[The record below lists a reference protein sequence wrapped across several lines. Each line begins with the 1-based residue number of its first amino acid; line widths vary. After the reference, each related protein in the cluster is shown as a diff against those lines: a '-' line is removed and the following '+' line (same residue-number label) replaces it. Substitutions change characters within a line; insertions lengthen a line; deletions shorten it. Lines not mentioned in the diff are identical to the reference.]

1 MSRILDALR
10 NAESGR
16 SPHTGDWE
24 REGRSFRVVTV
35 ASNKGGVGKTT
46 LATNLAVYLRALDES
61 VPILIVGLDDQPA
74 VDRMFALESGTQG
87 IQIAQALRE
96 GSLRRAIQLG
106 QYGVHYVPSSRD
118 ICELKREI
126 MTPWHLQSVL
136 LETGWSGLVIFDTK
150 SDFEILTRN
159 AIAAADLTLVLVK
172 DQASLFEAQRV
183 FDLFREWGRAFD
195 RARIVL
201 SLVDLRISF
210 RGSEAEDVLNLLLG
224 EVRQRGFPLFDT
236 FVSRSPKVE
245 SLYTNPERRALSI
258 LHGAPGSPVH
268 RQMQRLAEDV
278 FGTLPPRGVAT
289 ETAPKGRGESELKR
303 WLLYG
308 RGSPQ
313 DTP

>member
-10 NAESGR
+10 TAESGR
-16 SPHTGDWE
+16 SPHAGEWE
-24 REGRSFRVVTV
+24 RGRRPFRVIAVT
-35 ASNKGGVGKTT
+35 SNKGGVGKTT
-46 LATNLAVYLRALDES
+46 LATNLAVYLRALDETTP
-61 VPILIVGLDDQPA
+61 VLIAGFDDQPA
-74 VDRMFALESGTQG
+74 IDRMFALEPGMDG
-87 IQIAQALRE
+87 MQIAEAVRY
-96 GSLRRAIQLG
+96 GSLAPAIRLG

-126 MTPWHLQSVL
+126 TTPWQLQSVL
-136 LETGWSGLVIFDTK
+136 LETGWSGLVVLDTK

-159 AIAAADLTLVLVK
+159 AIAAADLTLVVVK

-183 FDLFREWGRAFD
+183 FDLFREWNRPLD

-210 RGSEAEDVLNLLLG
+210 RGSEAEDVLNLLLM

-236 FVSRSPKVE
+236 FISRSPKVE
-245 SLYTNPERRALSI
+245 SLYTNPERRSLSI
-258 LHGAPGSPVH
+258 LHGAPGTPVH

-278 FGTLPPRGVAT
+278 RAALPRREAAR
-289 ETAPKGRGESELKR
+289 EAAPKTESESDLKR

-308 RGSPQ
+308 KGSPQ

>member
-1 MSRILDALR
+1 LSRILDALR
-10 NAESGR
+10 SAESVR
-16 SPHTGDWE
+16 SPHTVKWE
-24 REGRSFRVVTV
+24 ERARPFRVVTV

-46 LATNLAVYLRALDES
+46 LATNLAVYLRALDETTP
-61 VPILIVGLDDQPA
+61 VLIAGFDDQPG
-74 VDRMFALESGTQG
+74 VDRMFALDSSSSAL
-87 IQIAQALRE
+87 QIAEALRD
-96 GSLRRAIQLG
+96 GSLAPAIQLG

-118 ICELKREI
+118 ICELKRELT
-126 MTPWHLQSVL
+126 TPWHVQNVL
-136 LETGWSGLVIFDTK
+136 LATGWSGLVVLDTK

-159 AIAAADLTLVLVK
+159 AIAAADLTLVVVK

-183 FDLFREWGRAFD
+183 FDLLQEWRRPLD

-210 RGSEAEDVLNLLLG
+210 RGSEAEDVLNLLLA

-245 SLYTNPERRALSI
+245 ALYTNPERRALSI
-258 LHGAPGSPVH
+258 MHGASGTPVH

-278 FGTLPPRGVAT
+278 RAALRLQGTGEETVPKRGA
-289 ETAPKGRGESELKR
+289 ERELKH

-308 RGSPQ
+308 KAGPRKIR
-313 DTP
+313 